1 MPVVSCGQPGATIPE
16 STIHEKENPVTD
28 DSVGDFHSKDA
39 EDEAH
44 GASAKAD
51 ESVTGGKA
59 DEIDPEAEKAAEGLT
74 VSDRDSAAYK
84 KSLERGAAQKGEG
97 AI

>member
-1 MPVVSCGQPGATIPE
+1 MS
-16 STIHEKENPVTD
+16 D
-28 DSVGDFHSKDA
+28 DSVSDFHSKDA

-51 ESVTGGKA
+51 ESVTGGQA
-59 DEIDPEAEKAAEGLT
+59 DEVDPEDEQAAEGLT
-74 VSDRDSAAYK
+74 VADKDAAAYK
-84 KSLERGAAQKGEG
+84 ASMERGAAQKGEG

>member
-1 MPVVSCGQPGATIPE
+1 
-16 STIHEKENPVTD
+16 VTD
-28 DSVGDFHSKDA
+28 DSVSDFHSKDG

-51 ESVTGGKA
+51 ESVTGGRA

-74 VSDRDSAAYK
+74 VSEKDSAAYK
-84 KSLERGAAQKGEG
+84 AAIERGAAQKGEG
-97 AI
+97 AV